1 MTSVNIFNLFK
12 SKDNKIRMSEMVLM
26 ETTNRVYLKNLALN
40 ICINYVARTI
50 ANSEFRV
57 MKDKRVNRDVL
68 YHKLNVRPNTDSSA
82 SDFWQRFVYKLIR
95 DNEVLVVVT
104 DTDDLVIADSFN
116 RKSYAL
122 YEDIF
127 TDVFIND
134 SQGGYTFR
142 RSFSMGEVLYINY
155 NNEHMASYIDALY
168 NDYGKLFGQMLDN
181 SMRFNQFRGV
191 FKFEDGGALDDD
203 TFERQ
208 KKQVE
213 RLSQIFENNSVAL
226 APLTEG
232 IDIQDLSSN
241 SAQRD
246 ESINNLVKMKRDM
259 VDDVAKILGIPTNLI
274 HGDVADLEN
283 TMEAYINFCIN
294 PLMKLIADELNAKF
308 FDPEE
313 YFEGNY
319 INIVGINRIDP
330 LKNSTAG
337 DRLVSSG
344 TYSRN
349 EVREKFGD
357 ERVDDPEMDRYMVT
371 RNYQYV
377 DDHEDDEG
385 EEDDEGGENE

>member
-1 MTSVNIFNLFK
+1 MNIFNLFK
-12 SKDNKIRMSEMVLM
+12 SKDNKIRMSEMVLL

-57 MKDKRVNRDVL
+57 MKDKRVERSVL

-82 SDFWQRFVYKLIR
+82 SDFWQRLVYKLIR

-104 DTDDLVIADSFN
+104 DTDDLVIADDFQ
-116 RKSYAL
+116 RQRYAL
-122 YEDIF
+122 YEDRF
-127 TDVFIND
+127 TDVTIED
-134 SQGGYTFR
+134 YTFQ
-142 RSFSMGEVLYINY
+142 RSFMMGEVLYINY

-191 FKFEDGGALDDD
+191 FKFSDGGALDED

-232 IDIQDLSSN
+232 IEIQDLSSN

-259 VDDVAKILGIPTNLI
+259 IDDVAKILGVPTNLI

-308 FDPEE
+308 FESEE
-313 YFEGNY
+313 YFSGNY

-330 LKNSTAG
+330 LRNATAG
-337 DRLVSSG
+337 DKLVSSG
-344 TYSRN
+344 VYSRN

-377 DDHEDDEG
+377 DDEDTI
-385 EEDDEGGENE
+385 EDNLVDSDEGGEMNT